1 MKLATSLSLAL
12 TVAIA
17 CAQTWAA
24 TAGEHDAHH
33 RAGADFAPVAKSMP
47 SKSKQAMARIDAQLK
62 SMQDIHNKVMAAK
75 TPEERNALMAE
86 HTKSMQDGIAMMS
99 GITPGD
105 ISGMPKDIASR
116 QQVMEKHMELM
127 QYMMQMMVDRLPP
140 VSAK

>member
-1 MKLATSLSLAL
+1 MKLAPSLSLAL
-12 TVAIA
+12 AVAIA
-17 CAQTWAA
+17 GAQTWAVT
-24 TAGEHDAHH
+24 TAEHDARL
-33 RAGADFAPVAKSMP
+33 RASADFAPVGKTMP
-47 SKSKQAMARIDAQLK
+47 SKSKQAMARMDAQLK
-62 SMQDIHNKVMAAK
+62 SMQEIHDKMMAAK
-75 TPEERNALMAE
+75 TPEELNALMAE
-86 HTKSMQDGIAMMS
+86 HTKAMQDGIAMMS